1 MTTLESIDF
10 NAPDADQ
17 KFVSSLHEIGFAV
30 LENHPL
36 DMTLVNEIYQEWRD
50 FFATDEKFEFELN
63 KDTQDGYFSFKNA
76 ESAKGV
82 EVQDFKEYFHY
93 YPFGQCPAALKPKLK
108 QYYQAAHEFAATLLT
123 WVEAHSPQDI
133 AQRYSQPLSN
143 MIEDSEVTLLRV
155 LHYPPLDEAAN
166 NGEMTWA
173 AAHEDINLLT
183 ILPAS
188 DAPGLQVQAKDGS
201 WLEVKSNKNQVIIN
215 TGDMLQE
222 ASEHFFPSTS
232 HRVVT
237 PAGIDHS
244 SGRMSL
250 PLFLL
255 PRPDVVLS
263 ERYTAGAYL
272 KERLTE
278 LGVI

>member
-1 MTTLESIDF
+1 MSLESIDF
-10 NAPDADQ
+10 QAPDADQ
-17 KFVSSLHEIGFAV
+17 QFVKSLHEIGFAV

-36 DMTLVNEIYQEWRD
+36 DMDLVNQIYAEWRE
-50 FFATDEKFEFELN
+50 FFATDDKFNYVVN
-63 KDTQDGYFSFKNA
+63 KETQDGYFSFQNA
-76 ESAKGV
+76 ESAKG
-82 EVQDFKEYFHY
+82 EALQDFKEYFHY
-93 YPFGQCPAALKPKLK
+93 YPSGRCPEALQHSLK
-108 QYYQAAHEFAATLLT
+108 TYYQAAHEFAATLLS
-123 WVEAHSPQDI
+123 WVESHTPAEV
-133 AQRYSQPLSN
+133 AKGYRQPLPA
-143 MIEDSEVTLLRV
+143 MIENSDVTLLRI
-155 LHYPPLDEAAN
+155 LHYPPMDASPDK
-166 NGEMTWA
+166 EMTWA

-201 WLEVKSNKNQVIIN
+201 WLPVKSNQAQVIIN

-222 ASEHFFPSTS
+222 ASNFYFPSTS

-244 SGRMSL
+244 GGRMSL
-250 PLFLL
+250 PLFLH

-263 ERYTAGAYL
+263 DKYTAGSYL
-272 KERLTE
+272 NERLTE